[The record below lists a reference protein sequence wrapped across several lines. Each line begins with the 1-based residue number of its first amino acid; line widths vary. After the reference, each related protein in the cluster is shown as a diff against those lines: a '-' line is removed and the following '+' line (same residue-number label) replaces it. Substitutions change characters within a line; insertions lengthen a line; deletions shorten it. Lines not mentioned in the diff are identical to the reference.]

1 MEVLGSLLSWQSIA
15 VTAVVY
21 FLTLAF
27 YRLYL
32 HPLAKFPGPKLAAIT
47 RYYEAY
53 YDIVKNG
60 QYTFRIAEMHKKYG
74 NPYELHINDPSYF
87 EKLYS
92 REGRW
97 NKYDWAVEAHNAP
110 GAIIFTPDHDQ
121 HKARRL
127 PLNAY
132 FSRASVDR
140 RSDLISL
147 KVQKLCGRIAEF
159 AGTGKVIDLGAAI
172 SAFQRDVSTDF
183 VLGKNYNNLDQPDFG
198 VGMTLFM
205 QGGGSMWRLTKH
217 IRWYG
222 PAMLSIPKDFLIKN
236 ADPDTANF
244 MRYAK
249 AKETARLLKDAA
261 SYKPDDDAP
270 RTIVH
275 EIFDSDLPPEDKTV
289 KRVFSDVAT
298 VTGAGFETT
307 SSVLRLIIYYVF
319 SSPMILGQLRAEL
332 AEAAEKSTA
341 PDYSIPLHKL
351 EKLPYLTAVLKE
363 GMRLSPAIAT
373 RSQRIAPDRDLIYD
387 KYRIPA
393 GTPVGM
399 TVLFMHM
406 DEKLYPHPQR
416 FDPGR
421 WAIPQT
427 RKSSEKAYAPFS
439 RGTRICL
446 GMHLAWAEMY
456 MVVAALVRGF
466 EFDFQGLT
474 LDDHFKVM
482 SDQFI
487 ISTKGKAV
495 LEARVSTRPTRPG
508 YYQPQRVHT
517 VMSSAFENY
526 FTEQHL
532 DH

>member
-1 MEVLGSLLSWQSIA
+1 MEVFSSLLSWQSIA
-15 VTAVVY
+15 VTVVLY

-53 YDIVKNG
+53 YDIIKNG
-60 QYTFRIAEMHKKYG
+60 QYTFRIAEMHKIYG
-74 NPYELHINDPSYF
+74 PIVRISPYELHINDPSYF
-87 EKLYS
+87 EKLY
-92 REGRW
+92 RHEGRW

-110 GAIIFTPDHDQ
+110 GGIIFTPDHDQ
-121 HKARRL
+121 HRARRL

-132 FSRASVDR
+132 FSKASVLRRQGLIDR
-140 RSDLISL
+140 
-147 KVQKLCGRIAEF
+147 KVEKFCGRIAEF
-159 AGTGKVIDLGAAI
+159 AATGKPIDLGAAI

-205 QGGGSMWRLTKH
+205 QGGGTMWRLTKH

-249 AKETARLLKDAA
+249 DSEEETARLLKAAA
-261 SYKPDDDAP
+261 SYKPEDDAP

-275 EIFDSDLPPEDKTV
+275 EIFDSNLPPEDKTV

-307 SSVLRLIIYYVF
+307 SSVLRLIVYYVF
-319 SSPMILGQLRAEL
+319 SNPEILRRLRAEL
-332 AEAAEKSTA
+332 ANATKPSSSLDAT
-341 PDYSIPLHKL
+341 IPLHTL
-351 EKLPYLTAVLKE
+351 EQLPYLTAVLME

-399 TVLFMHM
+399 TVVFMHT
-406 DEKLYPHPQR
+406 DEKLYPDPHK
-416 FDPGR
+416 FDPER
-421 WAIPQT
+421 WVNPET
-427 RKSSEKAYAPFS
+427 RKKSEKTYAPFS

-456 MVVAALVRGF
+456 LVMAALLPK
-466 EFDFQGLT
+466 FDFDFKGLT
-474 LDDHFKVM
+474 PEDHFEVM

-495 LEARVSTRPTRPG
+495 LEARVSLRKT
-508 YYQPQRVHT
+508 
-517 VMSSAFENY
+517 
-526 FTEQHL
+526 
-532 DH
+532 